1 VPGRRVF
8 SSRNLPLVG
17 RSVKFPLEEL
27 PGGLTRPYATA
38 CGCGLESIIADAV
51 SFPRITLVSPADVNL
66 PYHARPADV
75 VPQAP
80 KSTWGV
86 CRFVLPLKLKRR
98 AGPPEPKR
106 LFAPVPKKPRAAPG
120 NPHRPRKCPAV
131 DTNIRNLSHSIQS
144 YLQTSTSE
152 FPESLR
158 YLHSRSVHAGHPQE
172 SHMSTL
178 RQIEANRRNA
188 QKSTGPA
195 SVTGKAVSSMNAIRT
210 GIHAKSLILPT
221 EKLAD
226 LEELIEEYY
235 RHHQPASPEA
245 RLLVDD
251 LITCEWTLRRLG
263 AAETQAWKYQE
274 RESWTGPEKY
284 PLGKSATVHP
294 NTFSKLQYRLDA
306 TRRAIHRALQA
317 LKQLR
322 AEAGAGVPSR
332 SDPIPPGHPLVQ
344 PEPPSLSLSPQTPSP
359 GIGFVPSTPFPA
371 PPDRKSTR

>member
-1 VPGRRVF
+1 
-8 SSRNLPLVG
+8 
-17 RSVKFPLEEL
+17 
-27 PGGLTRPYATA
+27 
-38 CGCGLESIIADAV
+38 
-51 SFPRITLVSPADVNL
+51 
-66 PYHARPADV
+66 
-75 VPQAP
+75 
-80 KSTWGV
+80 
-86 CRFVLPLKLKRR
+86 
-98 AGPPEPKR
+98 
-106 LFAPVPKKPRAAPG
+106 
-120 NPHRPRKCPAV
+120 
-131 DTNIRNLSHSIQS
+131 
-144 YLQTSTSE
+144 
-152 FPESLR
+152 
-158 YLHSRSVHAGHPQE
+158 
-172 SHMSTL
+172 MSTL

-195 SVTGKAVSSMNAIRT
+195 SVTGKAVSSMNALKT

-274 RESWTGPEKY
+274 QESWTGPEKY

-317 LKQLR
+317 LKQLQ
-322 AEAGAGVPSR
+322 AEAEVPSG
-332 SDPIPPGHPLVQ
+332 SAHAPPGYPLGQ
-344 PEPPSLSLSPQTPSP
+344 PEPPSLSPSPQTPSP
-359 GIGFVPSTPFPA
+359 RIGFVPSTPVPA
-371 PPDRKSTR
+371 PPQPPSPDPHPTAYPQTSQNGEHLDGWPAFMSHTPQRYLPNGPGNSVYNVVYK